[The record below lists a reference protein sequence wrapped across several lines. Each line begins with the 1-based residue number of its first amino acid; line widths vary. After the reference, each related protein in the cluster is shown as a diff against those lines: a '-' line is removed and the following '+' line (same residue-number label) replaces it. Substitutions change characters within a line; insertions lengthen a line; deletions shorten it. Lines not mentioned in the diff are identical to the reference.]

1 MWLFF
6 YHLWEKLLNLKTK
19 YKKDENAEKCFLF
32 RQLDWWETVHAY
44 SVEYFSGKYPKIRRF
59 TGKQL
64 PRSLFLYLKE
74 NFKEGIYLW
83 NLRYFLEYFFFA
95 GPLLVGAFDW
105 TCLLMLFLLCV
116 SSQQPDLI
124 HMSHGCHGDLTL
136 NVKQV
141 SHIVLLFLLS
151 CLTNITCSNSTMKVT
166 RDKC

>member
-59 TGKQL
+59 SGKQL

-83 NLRYFLEYFFFA
+83 NLRYFLEYFYRTSSGRCFWLNLLTDACSIMCVKSTARLDAHESWLPWWFNSERSASFTYCVIVFA
-95 GPLLVGAFDW
+95 V
-105 TCLLMLFLLCV
+105 MLNQHNMFK
-116 SSQQPDLI
+116 I
-124 HMSHGCHGDLTL
+124 NNESH
-136 NVKQV
+136 Q
-141 SHIVLLFLLS
+141 
-151 CLTNITCSNSTMKVT
+151 
-166 RDKC
+166 R